1 METGVPA
8 RLSPA
13 EGRNFAFTVGAAFL
27 GLAALFWWRGHPF
40 PMRAAGAIGALLV
53 LAGLVIPGWLGP
65 VHRAWMGLAHA
76 ISKVTTPVFMG
87 LLYFM
92 VLTPAGILRRTLGR
106 NPLVRPAGPSYW
118 IARDAAHRRSDLE
131 RQF

>member
-1 METGVPA
+1 LAHRSPA
-8 RLSPA
+8 RLSPQ
-13 EGRNFAFTVGAAFL
+13 EGRKFALTLTAAFAVL
-27 GLAALFWWRGHPF
+27 AAVSWWRSHPRTSTVFAIVAAVLLLAGLAAPTR
-40 PMRAAGAIGALLV
+40 
-53 LAGLVIPGWLGP
+53 LGP
-65 VHRAWMGLAHA
+65 VRDAWMGLAHA

-87 LLYFM
+87 LLYFL

-118 IARDAAHRRSDLE
+118 IDRDAAHRRSDLE

>member
-1 METGVPA
+1 MDAGIPA

-13 EGRNFAFTVGAAFL
+13 EGRKFAFVVGTAFL
-27 GLAALFWWRGHPF
+27 VLAAVFWWRGHAF
-40 PMRAAGAIGALLV
+40 PMRAAGAIGALLM
-53 LAGLVIPGWLGP
+53 LAGLVTPGRLGP

-87 LLYFM
+87 LLYFL

-106 NPLVRPAGPSYW
+106 NPLVRPAGPSFW
-118 IARDAAHRRSDLE
+118 IDRDPAHRRSDLE